1 MSALFMFGVIFIAVV
16 AMIIAISKFN
26 IHPFIVMVV
35 IAIAMGLVSRLRW
48 GSSAASTR
56 LR

>member
-35 IAIAMGLVSRLRW
+35 IAIAMGLVCGFDAARLR
-48 GSSAASTR
+48 
-56 LR
+56 LRRR

>member
-35 IAIAMGLVSRLRW
+35 M
-48 GSSAASTR
+48 
-56 LR
+56 

>member
-26 IHPFIVMVV
+26 IHPFIRDGRRRDCDG
-35 IAIAMGLVSRLRW
+35 ARLR
-48 GSSAASTR
+48 
-56 LR
+56 LRRG